1 MAVGSWDPGSDLR
14 PDAALLTR
22 LARIGRRTPED
33 PADAM
38 SEDEVRGLA
47 PLMRLAASD
56 WVPLLSTL
64 DDALLVDLVRFFTV
78 AEMKLVGWEG
88 GDRSPVIAIV
98 KVLRERKCYPPELT
112 RWIKDRTD
120 NRYLPYGSLLDRL

>member
-1 MAVGSWDPGSDLR
+1 MAVGSWDPASEVR

-22 LARIGRRTPED
+22 LAGIGRLTPED
-33 PADAM
+33 PADAL
-38 SEDEVRGLA
+38 SEDEVRAFA
-47 PLMRLAASD
+47 PLMRLVADD
-56 WVPLLSTL
+56 WAPLLSAL

-78 AEMKLVGWEG
+78 AEMKLAGWEG
-88 GDRSPVIAIV
+88 GDRSPVIAMV
-98 KVLRERKCYPPELT
+98 KVLRGRKSYPPELT